1 MDVQRRQM
9 MTTQLKI
16 SKGEINSLNRYG
28 IADAA
33 RTRITAQILRN
44 VLKPAKKPMERGPV
58 PKISKEQNQ
67 T

>member
-1 MDVQRRQM
+1 M
-9 MTTQLKI
+9 MTAQMKT
-16 SKGEINSLNRYG
+16 SKGAIAALNRYG

-44 VLKPAKKPMERGPV
+44 VSVPVQRQQERTSALKKPEAQ
-58 PKISKEQNQ
+58 KQ